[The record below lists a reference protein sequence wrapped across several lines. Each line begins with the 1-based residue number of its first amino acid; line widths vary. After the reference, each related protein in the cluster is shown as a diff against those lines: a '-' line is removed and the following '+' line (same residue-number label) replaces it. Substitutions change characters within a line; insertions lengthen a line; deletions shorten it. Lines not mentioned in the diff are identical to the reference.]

1 MKAYV
6 ECCKK
11 IESVNISKG
20 LDGHEEVKLRQA
32 TLDFMKKGKEI
43 IKKYQIDSMD
53 FPREEML
60 KIEKILLIQ

>member
-1 MKAYV
+1 
-6 ECCKK
+6 
-11 IESVNISKG
+11 
-20 LDGHEEVKLRQA
+20 
-32 TLDFMKKGKEI
+32 MKKGKEI